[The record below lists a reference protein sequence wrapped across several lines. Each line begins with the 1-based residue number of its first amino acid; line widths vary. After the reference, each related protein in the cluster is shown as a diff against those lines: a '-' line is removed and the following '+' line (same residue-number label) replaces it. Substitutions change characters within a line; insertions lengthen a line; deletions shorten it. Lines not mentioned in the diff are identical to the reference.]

1 MDIKHICYTGV
12 GARKHPKHSVKQFL
26 KVMKQ
31 KNTSCK
37 RWMKKRKCKSCKRSR
52 QISSYIKR
60 QRKKNPNYKMS
71 HKLSKK
77 MNRLMNQC
85 SKCSE
90 KINKEKPC
98 DLQDFIKWSGAD
110 VNGNC

>member
-1 MDIKHICYTGV
+1 
-12 GARKHPKHSVKQFL
+12 
-26 KVMKQ
+26 
-31 KNTSCK
+31 
-37 RWMKKRKCKSCKRSR
+37 
-52 QISSYIKR
+52 
-60 QRKKNPNYKMS
+60 
-71 HKLSKK
+71 
-77 MNRLMNQC
+77 MNKLMNQC